1 MLKKVIAIYAALAIA
16 LSGSVALGVYLLSG
30 VIENNKIQSA
40 MKAENETAAIEKAFH
55 DQAGIYLEPAEPTTE
70 DEITF
75 RVRVARYNV
84 TKAQFQYTT
93 DKGFSWTTVDMEFDR
108 HDDTGYY
115 DYWKVTLPPQS
126 SYIKYRFLLG
136 NNDLN
141 RTVFY
146 TNRTG
151 IALEEPKVDNCWDLL
166 VGFDVPEWAKG
177 TVWYS
182 IIPDVFFNGDTTSDD
197 LTAGGYRDMRQWNIG
212 RGDGSYNL
220 ASKYGGDLF
229 GINQKLSYL
238 KELGVESVFANPTSK
253 SGQNVGYGKLAYT
266 DVEDSF
272 GTPNDYKNLLKAV
285 HNKGLHYMQDVDL
298 GYTSANGMIS
308 GGGRFFPTDPDYFQD
323 MYTAP
328 KIGAWGGYCLDLGN
342 ELSKETVYTT
352 ETSILQWLAR
362 DIGIDGIR
370 FDTGGWL
377 WGSTETEDL
386 SANDVIRSMKYYIRK
401 INPDFFFLSESSG
414 TGSMI
419 DGAFDSQWNRSLEGF
434 IDNYAMGTVSPS
446 NFANALEYSIDYL
459 PRNIGFTIYNFIC
472 QHDTNRAYTD
482 NRFNTFATLLIQFT
496 YVGAPCI
503 FYGEEVYL
511 RPESN
516 GSSSS
521 TWCPPMEWNPA
532 QWDFDMLNY
541 YKALTEL
548 RKTYSCLKTGV
559 QNRLEV
565 DDKNGI
571 MAYARWDENGTVIT
585 ASCLN
590 EEVYEYQINA
600 REAGVKDGAVLTDWL
615 TGKTYEVKDGVA
627 IVSLIPGGS
636 IFVTDGKSSSY
647 RLEYEAIRVG
657 KVNAKTA
664 VYALDGDALEL
675 HGDGNLG
682 KGSDDLLFYGVDVY
696 GSFNTSAK
704 ASEINGKAA
713 MIVRN
718 DSSDSSAYYAVEIE
732 SGNAVVRARNVN
744 GGMAEKLASE
754 KISEGATVR
763 IVRSGSNVFTAYVA
777 TADGEWAAIK
787 GSEKKI
793 GMNEGVKVGYAPL
806 SGMIKLTEITR
817 EAGAEVMGYD
827 KFDDEEYTGVLNG
840 INNKGVSKADGY
852 LTLEPTGKVDS
863 VYSTSKGQDWTFM
876 AALKYAPTESGNVAG
891 VYCKGSEAEYVA
903 AGRTVQNG
911 KSVMYFGKAT
921 DGKLEILYTAEDT
934 KPNDEVVVQLQKIGA
949 VYTAVYSY
957 DAVNWKAIGNTYI
970 VANFSE
976 EKIGPYVL
984 GNQSASFNY
993 VSFGNC
999 INDGKSFNS
1008 PSTPHTVNDDFFYNS
1023 NADASIT
1030 QVKVVNLSGT
1040 WIPAVGGIE
1049 QTDAKVLGAF
1059 GAYDHSFYSMRM
1071 QATVKFTSGTGW
1083 AGFGFGK
1090 KSCDSAVNDGFL
1102 LKYTTEGVLQLFKG
1116 DVKISEVKLAE
1127 PQNDEMKLI
1136 VETGYKGQIYVY
1148 AGDRS
1153 QMVMHLENTGY
1164 GSGYCTYYT
1173 EGVTAIIGNYKIGE
1187 MIQNWTLTNGG
1198 MTFAEGVIAVTKGSV
1213 STITGVAVTNYVLTL
1228 NMVTT
1233 VAPNGN
1239 NETSLTISA
1248 PQGSTGEYDG
1258 LKLAIDQH
1266 GKVTLSEK
1274 GYELKTAQVEG
1285 ATGKATKIN
1294 TYVMIVKQNGTYK
1307 IYVNNAKTPT
1317 IEYTEDYTRGGT
1329 LTFSTD
1335 AAVAK
1340 YDSLKLVNITSK
1352 QDYTQVDDYKAW
1364 MNGYRPEDLSM
1375 RVYKQDFSDSSAIS
1389 NLIIGGGEWR
1399 IENGAIVGGG
1409 VGDWAQRVALN
1420 ALTYGNFI
1428 MTVDVKFGP
1437 GSGWAGISIRSRS
1450 VTGHH
1455 ADNETISVMV
1465 FTGGGVGNVGTDNQ
1479 KQVED
1484 TVFYNNGQISGF
1496 DRNEFNRIKIVAKDS
1511 TITVYDGA
1519 ENKLMTFGDTELI
1532 DGYIRLAAGNVPVY
1546 FDNVVITPTK

>member
-1 MLKKVIAIYAALAIA
+1 MLKKVIAVYAALAIA

-30 VIENNKIQSA
+30 VIENNKVQSA
-40 MKAENETAAIEKAFH
+40 MKAENETAPIEKAFH

-93 DKGFSWTTVDMEFDR
+93 NKGFSWTTVDMEFDS

-115 DYWKVTLPPQS
+115 DYWKVVLPPQS

-136 NNDLN
+136 NNNVDT
-141 RTVFY
+141 TVFY

-151 IALEEPKVDNCWDLL
+151 VTFEEPKVDNCWNLL

-197 LTAGGYRDMRQWNIG
+197 LTAAGNRDMRQWNIG
-212 RGDGSYNL
+212 RGSGSYGL

-229 GINQKLSYL
+229 GINQKVSYL
-238 KELGVESVFANPTSK
+238 KELGVESIFTNPTSK
-253 SGQNVGYGKLAYT
+253 SSQNIGYGKLAYT

-285 HNKGLHYMQDVDL
+285 HDKGMYYMQDADL
-298 GYTSANGMIS
+298 AYTNANGMLT
-308 GGGRFFPTDPDYFQD
+308 GGSRMYPLDINYFAD
-323 MYTAP
+323 MYASPQVT
-328 KIGAWGGYCLDLGN
+328 AWGGYCLDLGT
-342 ELSKETVYTT
+342 ELAQETIYTT
-352 ETSILQWLAR
+352 EDSFLQWLAR
-362 DIGIDGIR
+362 DIGVDGIR

-377 WGSTETEDL
+377 WGTTETTDL
-386 SANDVIRSMKYYIRK
+386 SANDVIRSMKYYLRK
-401 INPDFFFLSESSG
+401 INPDFFFLSEASG
-414 TGSMI
+414 TTALLG
-419 DGAFDSQWNRSLEGF
+419 GAFDSQWNRSLEGY

-446 NFANALEYSIDYL
+446 NFANALKNSIDVL
-459 PRNIGFTIYNFIC
+459 PRNIGFTLYNFIS
-472 QHDTNRAYTD
+472 QHDTNRVYTD

-511 RPESN
+511 KSESN

-532 QWDFDMLNY
+532 QWDYDMLNY

-590 EEVYEYQINA
+590 EEVYEYQLNA
-600 REAGVKDGAVLTDWL
+600 REAGVKDGTVLTDWL

-657 KVNAKTA
+657 NVNAKTA
-664 VYALDGDALEL
+664 VYALDDDALEL

-682 KGSDDLLFYGVDVY
+682 KGSDDLLFHGVDVY

-718 DSSDSSAYYAVEIE
+718 DASDSSAYYAVEIE
-732 SGNAVVRARNVN
+732 SGNAVVRARNIN
-744 GGMAEKLASE
+744 GGMAEQLASE
-754 KISEGATVR
+754 KITEGSTVR

-793 GMNEGVKVGYAPL
+793 SMNEGVKVGYAPL
-806 SGMIKLTEITR
+806 SGTVKLTEITR

-852 LTLEPTGKVDS
+852 LTLEPTGKVDN

-891 VYCKGSEAEYVA
+891 VYCKGGEAEYVA

-921 DGKLEILYTAEDT
+921 NGILEILYTAEDT
-934 KPNDEVVVQLQKIGA
+934 KPNDEVVVQIQKIGA

-957 DAVNWKAIGNTYI
+957 DGVDWKAIGDTYI

-1008 PSTPHTVNDDFFYNS
+1008 PSTPHTIHDDFFYNT
-1023 NADASIT
+1023 NADGSTIYNS
-1030 QVKVVNLSGT
+1030 VSSFSGT
-1040 WIPAVGGIE
+1040 WAPAVGGVE
-1049 QTDAKVLGAF
+1049 QTDAKALGAM
-1059 GAYDHSFYSMRM
+1059 GVYNHNFYAMRM
-1071 QATVKFTSGTGW
+1071 QATIKFTSGTGW

-1090 KSCDSAVNDGFL
+1090 KSCESAVNDGFL
-1102 LKYTTEGVLQLFKG
+1102 LKYTTEGLLQLFKG

-1127 PQNDEMKLI
+1127 PQNDEMKLT
-1136 VETGYKGQIYVY
+1136 VETGYNGQIYVY

-1164 GSGYCTYYT
+1164 GSGYCAYYT
-1173 EGVTAIIGNYKIGE
+1173 EGVTAIIGNYKVGE
-1187 MIQNWTLTNGG
+1187 MIQNWTTTDGV
-1198 MTFAEGVIAVTKGSV
+1198 MTFTDGIISVSKGSV
-1213 STITGVAVTNYVLTL
+1213 ATLTGVAVTNYVLTL

-1233 VAPNGN
+1233 VSANGN

-1248 PQGSTGEYDG
+1248 PQASTGDYDG
-1258 LKLAIDQH
+1258 LKLTVDQH

-1274 GYELKTAQVEG
+1274 GYELETAKIEG
-1285 ATGKATKIN
+1285 AKGKETKIN

-1307 IYVNNAKTPT
+1307 IYVNNSKTPV

-1329 LTFSTD
+1329 ITFSTD
-1335 AAVAK
+1335 AAIAK
-1340 YDSLKLVNITSK
+1340 FDSMKLVNITSK
-1352 QDYTQVDDYKAW
+1352 QDYTQVDNYKAW

-1375 RVYKQDFSDSSAIS
+1375 RVYRQTFDDESVLS
-1389 NLIIGGGEWR
+1389 NFTVGSGEWT
-1399 IENGAIVGGG
+1399 IVDGAIKGGKT
-1409 VGDWAQRVALN
+1409 GDWAQRVALN
-1420 ALTYGNFI
+1420 TNTYSNFT
-1428 MTVDVKFGP
+1428 MTVDIKFGP
-1437 GSGWAGISIRSRS
+1437 GGGWAGISIRSGD
-1450 VTGHH
+1450 VKATH
-1455 ADNETISVMV
+1455 AEKSLTVIV
-1465 FTGGGVGNVGTDNQ
+1465 FSSGSVGNVGPINQ
-1479 KQVED
+1479 ESCDD
-1484 TVFYNNGQISGF
+1484 TVIYEKGQITGY
-1496 DRNEFNRIKIVAKDS
+1496 DRNEFNRIKIVAQDS
-1511 TITVYDGA
+1511 TITVYDGTGK
-1519 ENKLMTFGDTELI
+1519 KLESFSDMGYS
-1532 DGYIRLAAGNVPVY
+1532 DGYIRLAAGSVPVY
-1546 FDNVVITPTK
+1546 FDNVVITPMN

>member
-55 DQAGIYLEPAEPTTE
+55 DQAGIFLEPAEPTTE

-93 DKGFSWTTVDMEFDR
+93 DKGFSWTTVDMEFDS

-115 DYWKVTLPPQS
+115 DYWKVVLPPQS

-136 NNDLN
+136 NNNVDT
-141 RTVFY
+141 TVFY

-151 IALEEPKVDNCWDLL
+151 IAFEEPKVDNCWDLL
-166 VGFDVPEWAKG
+166 VGFDVPEWSKG
-177 TVWYS
+177 TIWYS

-212 RGDGSYNL
+212 RGAGAYGL
-220 ASKYGGDLF
+220 GSKYGGDLF

-238 KELGVESVFANPTSK
+238 KELGVESIFTNPTSK
-253 SGQNVGYGKLAYT
+253 SGQNIGYGKVAYT

-285 HNKGLHYMQDVDL
+285 HNKGMHYMQDVDL
-298 GYTSANGMIS
+298 GYTSAAGMIS
-308 GGGRFFPTDPDYFQD
+308 GGGRLFPTDPDYFQD
-323 MYTAP
+323 MYTTP

-342 ELSKETVYTT
+342 EFAKETVYTT
-352 ETSILQWLAR
+352 ETSLLQWLAR

-377 WGSTETEDL
+377 WGSTETKDL

-419 DGAFDSQWNRSLEGF
+419 EGAFDSQWNRSLEGF

-446 NFANALEYSIDYL
+446 NFANALKYSIDYI
-459 PRNIGFTIYNFIC
+459 PRNIGFTLYNFIC

-600 REAGVKDGAVLTDWL
+600 REAGIKDGTVLTDWL

-636 IFVTDGKSSSY
+636 VFVTDGKSSSY
-647 RLEYEAIRVG
+647 RLEYEAFNVG
-657 KVNAKTA
+657 NVNSKTA

-744 GGMAEKLASE
+744 GGMAEQLASE

-793 GMNEGVKVGYAPL
+793 SMNEGVKVGYAPL
-806 SGMIKLTEITR
+806 SGTVKLTEITR
-817 EAGAEVMGYD
+817 EAGTEVMGYD

-840 INNKGVSKADGY
+840 TNNKGVSKADGY
-852 LTLEPTGKVDS
+852 LTLEPTGKVDN

-921 DGKLEILYTAEDT
+921 NGILEILYTAEDT

-957 DAVNWKAIGNTYI
+957 DAVNWKAIGDTYI

-1030 QVKVVNLSGT
+1030 MVKVVNLSGT

-1532 DGYIRLAAGNVPVY
+1532 DGYIRLAAGNMPVY